1 MLSLTLEAPHFS
13 LLKKWGDVEWFAFYL
28 LFLNTPISHF
38 CAFPLGAFPTP
49 TSLDTGGAPG
59 ISFSSLPKVYL
70 GIHLGI
76 PNGRSENIVL
86 EMSKRNFKPRIT
98 GDVGEQ
104 AVP

>member
-1 MLSLTLEAPHFS
+1 MVCLLSS
-13 LLKKWGDVEWFAFYL
+13 LPKYAHL
-28 LFLNTPISHF
+28 LFLCISF
-38 CAFPLGAFPTP
+38 GAFPAP

-59 ISFSSLPKVYL
+59 ISISSLPKAYL

-76 PNGRSENIVL
+76 PNGKCENIVL

-104 AVP
+104 AVPD